1 MIGYVRRLDIDGTV
15 RIRELDNAYSPT
27 LFDGYF
33 LNSLLLTLK
42 EAFYKNLPIE
52 FQTFDDKIVSAEI
65 AKYNHLY
72 WFELSSF
79 TYKFNGRWN
88 NCLT

>member
-1 MIGYVRRLDIDGTV
+1 MIGYVRKLDIDGAF

-27 LFDGYF
+27 LFEGYF

-52 FQTFDDKIVSAEI
+52 FEAFDGKIVSAEI

-72 WFELSSF
+72 
-79 TYKFNGRWN
+79 
-88 NCLT
+88 